1 MVGRWLEKVIR
12 NTSKR
17 ECTSNTWSDGFTMAL
32 QKEIQDFILGLEGKA
47 SSEEDNS
54 EGLC

>member
-17 ECTSNTWSDGFTMAL
+17 ECTSNIRSDGFTMAL

-47 SSEEDNS
+47 SSEEANS